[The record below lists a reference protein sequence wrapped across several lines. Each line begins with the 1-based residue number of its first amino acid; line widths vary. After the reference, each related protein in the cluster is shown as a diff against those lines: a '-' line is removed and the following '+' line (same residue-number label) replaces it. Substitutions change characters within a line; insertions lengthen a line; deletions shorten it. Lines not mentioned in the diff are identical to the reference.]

1 MTRSA
6 HRKSGICAVVAPG
19 RNSVQFSAFIT
30 SEQERAAEV
39 MESTAFHAL
48 RSNSEVDI
56 RDQIVILWT
65 MFVYWDNYF
74 CLHTNS
80 FPKKIFLIPSF
91 SAFVRIAVG
100 LTLACENCHYWNRIK
115 TTVALTLSWSHNR
128 CSFLHYWP
136 EIHWLVL
143 QFS

>member
-39 MESTAFHAL
+39 IESTAFHAL

-65 MFVYWDNYF
+65 MFVYRDNYF

-80 FPKKIFLIPSF
+80 FPKKNLPHSIFFRFRPNCRRAYF
-91 SAFVRIAVG
+91 SMRQLPLLKQNKNYSGFDSVMI
-100 LTLACENCHYWNRIK
+100 TQQM
-115 TTVALTLSWSHNR
+115 
-128 CSFLHYWP
+128 
-136 EIHWLVL
+136 
-143 QFS
+143 QFSTLLA